1 MNAEA
6 PSVAAV
12 KDWLVQAGLDGIAAP
27 DLVAGLGRR
36 LNEAGL
42 GIGRIYLA
50 MTTLHPM
57 LRATGYTY
65 ERGSDVITPTAFVHS
80 DLVSEAWQRSPF
92 AHMIENDVRRMRRRL
107 TGPQAELDYPVLK
120 EFAGQGLTDWLAAM
134 LGFRLSA
141 QQQPGELLGLVIS
154 VSCDRPGGWSD
165 SECAALES
173 VLPQLGLAIQGR
185 IFADLAGN
193 LLGIYLGAD
202 AAQRVLNGATR
213 RGDVRKLSA
222 ALLYADLRG
231 FTALSGTIL
240 PEALI
245 DVLDR
250 HLDCIVG
257 PIERHGG
264 QVLKF
269 MGDGLLAIFPV
280 DPAGEGEACRQA
292 MQAAEEAQALIGDI
306 AQSGEPALPLC
317 IALHLGEVLYGNVG
331 SDTRLDFTVI
341 GPAVNEAARME
352 ALCKAEALPILV
364 SGALA
369 GALGPASGRLRSIGM
384 RSLPGIGGQRELFSL
399 PPAAA

>member
-12 KDWLVQAGLDGIAAP
+12 KDWLVQAGLDGLAAQ

-42 GIGRIYLA
+42 GVGRIYLA

-65 ERGSDVITPTAFVHS
+65 ERGSDVIAPTAFVHS

-92 AHMIENDVRRMRRRL
+92 AYMIENEVTRMRRRL
-107 TGPQAELDYPVLK
+107 AGPEAELDYPVLK
-120 EFAGQGLTDWLAAM
+120 EFAEQGLTDWLAAM

-154 VSCDRPGGWSD
+154 VACDRPGGWSD
-165 SECAALES
+165 EECAALES

-231 FTALSGTIL
+231 FTALSGTIA

-292 MQAAEEAQALIGDI
+292 MQAAEEAQALIG
-306 AQSGEPALPLC
+306 EPALPLC

-369 GALGPASGRLRSIGM
+369 RALGPAALRLRSIGM
-384 RSLPGIGGQRELFSL
+384 RSLPGIGGQRELFSVL
-399 PPAAA
+399 PAGA